1 MNEKIIDQISEF
13 HNEWVKSEHSKKS
26 QQCYTVRDLNIS
38 IKSIEEG
45 KPPKGAISCFYCSR
59 YDKNVYGTKYLKE
72 KYPDLYKDREEISDY
87 Q

>member
-45 KPPKGAISCFYCSR
+45 KPPKGAI
-59 YDKNVYGTKYLKE
+59 
-72 KYPDLYKDREEISDY
+72 I
-87 Q
+87 